1 MSAAQNEFNE
11 LMRNKETRTRHPED
25 DDSDDAQSFLHLSD
39 DDGTPPASRA
49 ASDDEAV
56 RPSMSS
62 ARSTIPRT
70 RYGANTG
77 PKGVISDAQD
87 YRDSQRQHR
96 ASLRTQASQAQRG
109 ANLQDK
115 PIAEKLEESDGE
127 DDLDDDLDDDFM
139 QRWRRGRLQELQNG
153 RRDSQ
158 MHNRGRDRRV
168 WGKLVAVDGE
178 GYLEAIEKS
187 PSDTVVV
194 VYIYDSYS
202 DVSNAI
208 EECIRAVARRHLNT
222 RFVKLSY
229 EDAEMEPAGVPAVIA
244 YRGGD
249 KFAGLVPVFD
259 ELPDDADL
267 SERTL
272 EAVMQRYAMLEF
284 LRAFDVCSC

>member
-11 LMRNKETRTRHPED
+11 LMRDKETRTRHPED

-39 DDGTPPASRA
+39 DDATPPASRA
-49 ASDDEAV
+49 ASDDEAP

-127 DDLDDDLDDDFM
+127 DDDLDDDLDDDFM

-187 PSDTVVV
+187 PLDTVVV
-194 VYIYDSYS
+194 VYIYDSYVRIPTLILILS
-202 DVSNAI
+202 R
-208 EECIRAVARRHLNT
+208 EEGEKVDWKI
-222 RFVKLSY
+222 
-229 EDAEMEPAGVPAVIA
+229 
-244 YRGGD
+244 
-249 KFAGLVPVFD
+249 
-259 ELPDDADL
+259 
-267 SERTL
+267 
-272 EAVMQRYAMLEF
+272 
-284 LRAFDVCSC
+284 VC

>member
-11 LMRNKETRTRHPED
+11 LMRDKERRTRHPED
-25 DDSDDAQSFLHLSD
+25 DDIDDAQSFLHLSD
-39 DDGTPPASRA
+39 DDATPPASRA
-49 ASDDEAV
+49 ASDDEDP

-187 PSDTVVV
+187 PVDTVVV
-194 VYIYDSYS
+194 VYIYDSY
-202 DVSNAI
+202 VRLPTPALVFFQ
-208 EECIRAVARRHLNT
+208 EEEREEWL
-222 RFVKLSY
+222 
-229 EDAEMEPAGVPAVIA
+229 
-244 YRGGD
+244 
-249 KFAGLVPVFD
+249 GLVSANTYSSRTSVMPLRSVY
-259 ELPDDADL
+259 EL
-267 SERTL
+267 SHGGTST
-272 EAVMQRYAMLEF
+272 
-284 LRAFDVCSC
+284 RAL